1 MAAYGNVRLEECK
14 ITEFVWELEWGF
26 VKQAAI
32 RVVFVWESS
41 INIIPS
47 EDFCD
52 NMIDLHFLVFV
63 LFLARLT
70 LSWQKTLNK
79 MPDATSS
86 CLRMPSLKCYQIIKK
101 ERYDLC
107 IIYQYFMFS

>member
-1 MAAYGNVRLEECK
+1 M
-14 ITEFVWELEWGF
+14 
-26 VKQAAI
+26 KQAAS
-32 RVVFVWESS
+32 RVVLLWESS
-41 INIIPS
+41 INIITS
-47 EDFCD
+47 VGFFD

-63 LFLARLT
+63 FFLTRLT
-70 LSWQKTLNK
+70 LSWRKTLNK

-86 CLRMPSLKCYQIIKK
+86 CLRMPFLKCYQIIKK

>member
-1 MAAYGNVRLEECK
+1 M
-14 ITEFVWELEWGF
+14 
-26 VKQAAI
+26 KQAAI
-32 RVVFVWESS
+32 IVVFVWESS

-47 EDFCD
+47 VDFCD

-63 LFLARLT
+63 LFLTRLT
-70 LSWQKTLNK
+70 LSWRKTLNK
-79 MPDATSS
+79 MLDATSS
-86 CLRMPSLKCYQIIKK
+86 CLRMPFLKCYQIIKK